1 MAAITKTRYATRSS
15 VTGGGVWWRSESNIC
30 GGFGRPKSFRG
41 RRKLVRSQRLPAVA
55 ACAKLPPNAKPPPSE
70 RGLWHQLGCRPVGG
84 IETVTGGL
92 WLHISP
98 NFPRN
103 VNG

>member
-1 MAAITKTRYATRSS
+1 MAAITKTRCATRSS

-55 ACAKLPPNAKPPPSE
+55 ACAKLPPTQNPRLLSGGFGTSWDAD
-70 RGLWHQLGCRPVGG
+70 QLVESRPLRAACGY
-84 IETVTGGL
+84 T
-92 WLHISP
+92 
-98 NFPRN
+98 
-103 VNG
+103 